1 MRVPMDKKQL
11 RQKRIMTYFID
22 AADQII
28 KDEGVGAVTIRKVSD
43 LAGYNSATLYNY
55 FDNLNHLIFLATM
68 NHLEAYNA
76 SIPACIQGCKN
87 SLEIYL
93 SISECFCKYSFASPE
108 IYELLFFTNRDNKLE
123 EYTQQYYALFPERER
138 EDGGPVKRLIHVND
152 IYSRSALMLSDCVA
166 DGFMTQQGAEDF
178 NDVAMMI
185 YKSVLQDV
193 KDERIDK
200 QVACAKTMR
209 YYRQILSCYTKR
221 QFHSLLETED

>member
-1 MRVPMDKKQL
+1 MYTPIDKKQL

-28 KDEGVGAVTIRKVSD
+28 KEEGVGAVTIRKVSD

-76 SIPACIQGCKN
+76 SIPEYIRGCKN

-93 SISECFCKYSFASPE
+93 AVSECFCKYSFASPE

-123 EYTQQYYALFPERER
+123 AYTQQYYALFPERE
-138 EDGGPVKRLIHVND
+138 GGGKGPVNRLIHVND
-152 IYSRSALMLSDCVA
+152 IYSRSALMLGDCVA
-166 DGFMTQQGAEDF
+166 DGFMTQEGAEDF
-178 NDVAMMI
+178 NDVAMMV
-185 YKSVLQDV
+185 YKSILQDV
-193 KDERIDK
+193 KDKRIGPDP
-200 QVACAKTMR
+200 ARAKTMR
-209 YYRQILSCYTKR
+209 YYRQILTCYVKPE
-221 QFHSLLETED
+221 HHHLLTQGA